1 MTGDVKSDAPPPL
14 VIRRRFAAPR
24 ESVFRAWSTAESIQ
38 RWFSPGPFT
47 IPQARV
53 EFREGGEFFLVMH
66 GPGFPDHAMR
76 TRFTRLKAPEML
88 VFEGVVEFEGVER
101 FRLRTQVE
109 FAAEGP
115 ETLMTVTQSYEILDP
130 DFRRSVDGAPEG
142 WRSTLDKLEALLKEP
157 VTAGPPA
164 HGQFT
169 LTRLLRAS
177 PARVFAAFADPAAKA
192 KWFPGNPAF
201 SQTERS
207 MDVRPGGRER
217 LKGGWPQGLVTC
229 FDAVY
234 FDVVENERLVYAYEM
249 HLDARKISVSLATL
263 TIAPEGEGARLT
275 VTEQGV
281 FLNGYVDGGARET
294 GTAGL
299 LDGLARWLEASP
311 PE

>member
-1 MTGDVKSDAPPPL
+1 MTERVPSHPPPL

-24 ESVFRAWSTAESIQ
+24 EAVLRAWSTAEHIQ

-47 IPQARV
+47 IPEARV
-53 EFREGGEFFLVMH
+53 EFCEGGEFFLVMR

-76 TRFTRLKAPEML
+76 TRFSELKRPERL
-88 VFEGVVEFEGVER
+88 VFEGAVEFEGAER

-109 FAAEGP
+109 LAAEGP
-115 ETLMTVTQSYEILDP
+115 ETLMTVTQSYDILDP
-130 DFRRSVDGAPEG
+130 DFRRAVDGAPEG

-157 VTAGPPA
+157 PA
-164 HGQFT
+164 AEAPTHGQFT
-169 LTRLLRAS
+169 LSRLLRAS
-177 PARVFAAFADPAAKA
+177 PAQVFAAFADPAVKA

-201 SQTERS
+201 TQTERS

-217 LKGGWPQGLVTC
+217 LKGRWPQGLVTC

-263 TIAPEGEGARLT
+263 TMAPEGEGTRLT
-275 VTEQGV
+275 VTEQGA
-281 FLNGYVDGGARET
+281 FLNGYADGGARET

-299 LDGLARWLEASP
+299 LDGLARWLEESSP
-311 PE
+311 A

>member
-1 MTGDVKSDAPPPL
+1 MTERVLSHPPPL

-24 ESVFRAWSTAESIQ
+24 EAVLRAWSTAEHIQ

-47 IPQARV
+47 IPEARV
-53 EFREGGEFFLVMH
+53 EFREGGEFFLVMR

-76 TRFTRLKAPEML
+76 TRFTELKRPERL
-88 VFEGVVEFEGVER
+88 VFEGAVEFEGADR
-101 FRLRTQVE
+101 FRLSTLVE

-115 ETLMTVTQSYEILDP
+115 ETLMTVTQSYDILDP
-130 DFRRSVDGAPEG
+130 DFRRAVDGAPEG

-157 VTAGPPA
+157 PA
-164 HGQFT
+164 AVAPTHGQFT
-169 LTRLLRAS
+169 LSRLLRAS
-177 PARVFAAFADPAAKA
+177 PAQVFATFANPAVKA

-201 SQTERS
+201 TQTERS

-217 LKGGWPQGLVTC
+217 LKGRWPQGLVTC

-249 HLDARKISVSLATL
+249 HLDERKISVSLATL
-263 TIAPEGEGARLT
+263 TMAPEGEGTRLT
-275 VTEQGV
+275 VTEQGA
-281 FLNGYVDGGARET
+281 FLNGYADGGARET

-299 LDGLARWLEASP
+299 LDGLARWLEPSP
-311 PE
+311 PA

>member
-1 MTGDVKSDAPPPL
+1 MTERVLSHPPPL

-24 ESVFRAWSTAESIQ
+24 EAVLRAWSTAEHIQ

-47 IPQARV
+47 IPEARV
-53 EFREGGEFFLVMH
+53 EFREGGEFFLVMR

-76 TRFTRLKAPEML
+76 TRFTELKRPERL
-88 VFEGVVEFEGVER
+88 VFEGAVEFEGADR
-101 FRLRTQVE
+101 FRLRTLVE

-115 ETLMTVTQSYEILDP
+115 ETLMTVTQSYDILDP
-130 DFRRSVDGAPEG
+130 DFRRAVDGAPEG

-157 VTAGPPA
+157 PA
-164 HGQFT
+164 AEAPTHGQFT
-169 LTRLLRAS
+169 LSRILRAS
-177 PARVFAAFADPAAKA
+177 PAQVFAAFADPAVKA

-201 SQTERS
+201 TQTERS

-217 LKGGWPQGLVTC
+217 LKGRWPQGLVTC

-249 HLDARKISVSLATL
+249 HLDERKISVSLATL
-263 TIAPEGEGARLT
+263 TMAPEGEGTRLT
-275 VTEQGV
+275 VTEQGA
-281 FLNGYVDGGARET
+281 FLNGYADGGARET

-299 LDGLARWLEASP
+299 LDGLERWLGESSSA
-311 PE
+311 

>member
-1 MTGDVKSDAPPPL
+1 MTERVLSHPPPL

-24 ESVFRAWSTAESIQ
+24 EAVLRAWSTAEHIQ

-47 IPQARV
+47 IPEARV
-53 EFREGGEFFLVMH
+53 EFREGGEFFLVMR

-76 TRFTRLKAPEML
+76 TRFTELKRPERL
-88 VFEGVVEFEGVER
+88 VFEGAVEFEGADR
-101 FRLRTQVE
+101 FRLRTLVE

-115 ETLMTVTQSYEILDP
+115 ETLMTVTQSYDILDP
-130 DFRRSVDGAPEG
+130 DFRRAVDGAPEG

-157 VTAGPPA
+157 PA
-164 HGQFT
+164 AVAPTHGQFT
-169 LTRLLRAS
+169 LSRLLRAS
-177 PARVFAAFADPAAKA
+177 PAQVFATFANPAVKA

-201 SQTERS
+201 TQTERS

-217 LKGGWPQGLVTC
+217 LKGRWPQGLVTC

-249 HLDARKISVSLATL
+249 HLDERKISVSLATL
-263 TIAPEGEGARLT
+263 TMAPEGEGTRLT
-275 VTEQGV
+275 VTEQGA
-281 FLNGYVDGGARET
+281 FLNGYADGGARET

-299 LDGLARWLEASP
+299 LDGLARWLEPSP
-311 PE
+311 PA

>member
-1 MTGDVKSDAPPPL
+1 MTERVPSHPPPL

-24 ESVFRAWSTAESIQ
+24 EAVLRAWSTAEHIQ

-47 IPQARV
+47 IPEARV
-53 EFREGGEFFLVMH
+53 EFREGGEFFLVMR

-76 TRFTRLKAPEML
+76 TRFTELKRPERL
-88 VFEGVVEFEGVER
+88 VFEGAVEFEGADR
-101 FRLRTQVE
+101 FRLRTLVE

-115 ETLMTVTQSYEILDP
+115 ETLMTVTQSYDILDP
-130 DFRRSVDGAPEG
+130 DFRRAVDGAPEG

-157 VTAGPPA
+157 PA
-164 HGQFT
+164 AVAPTHGQFT
-169 LTRLLRAS
+169 LSRLLRAS
-177 PARVFAAFADPAAKA
+177 PAQVFATFANPAVKA

-201 SQTERS
+201 TQTERS

-217 LKGGWPQGLVTC
+217 LKGRWPQGLVTC

-249 HLDARKISVSLATL
+249 HLDERKISVSLATL
-263 TIAPEGEGARLT
+263 TMAPEGEGTRLT
-275 VTEQGV
+275 VTEQGA
-281 FLNGYVDGGARET
+281 FLNGYADGGARET

-299 LDGLARWLEASP
+299 LDGLARWLEPSP
-311 PE
+311 PA